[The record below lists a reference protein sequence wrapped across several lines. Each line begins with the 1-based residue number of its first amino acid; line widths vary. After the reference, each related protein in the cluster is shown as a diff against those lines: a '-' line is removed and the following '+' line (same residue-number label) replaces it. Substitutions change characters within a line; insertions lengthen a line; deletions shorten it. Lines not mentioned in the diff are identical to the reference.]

1 MTDASFFKENKMAD
15 KVIKNFNGTHEE
27 LMELLKGS
35 KDQVSEDLDL
45 NSMKVTELRALAKE
59 RGLQG
64 YSGLNKAALINLID
78 ISSESA

>member
-1 MTDASFFKENKMAD
+1 MPHFFKENKMAD

-35 KDQVSEDLDL
+35 KDQVSEDL